1 MTRIWAI
8 AANTW
13 REAIRDRI
21 YLALVFF
28 AVLILMSSQVLSP
41 LALGEGG
48 KVTRDFGL
56 SALTLFGVL
65 VTILIGTGMVHK
77 EIERKTI
84 MTLLSKPIGRG
95 EFVLGKFLGLL
106 LTLLLIAA
114 GMLALLLGVLAAREG
129 VLDRAVLLAALL
141 SVGELVL
148 MTAVAIFFS
157 TCASP
162 ALSGMFTLA
171 AWVVGHFSTDL
182 KQMADAGA
190 AGGVNWVARGVYY
203 LLPNLELF
211 NARAGA
217 SHGVAPGAGQFAVAA
232 VYLVMYGGAL
242 LAAAVLIFRRREF
255 R

>member
-1 MTRIWAI
+1 
-8 AANTW
+8 
-13 REAIRDRI
+13 
-21 YLALVFF
+21 
-28 AVLILMSSQVLSP
+28 
-41 LALGEGG
+41 
-48 KVTRDFGL
+48 
-56 SALTLFGVL
+56 
-65 VTILIGTGMVHK
+65 
-77 EIERKTI
+77 
-84 MTLLSKPIGRG
+84 
-95 EFVLGKFLGLL
+95 
-106 LTLLLIAA
+106 
-114 GMLALLLGVLAAREG
+114 
-129 VLDRAVLLAALL
+129 
-141 SVGELVL
+141 